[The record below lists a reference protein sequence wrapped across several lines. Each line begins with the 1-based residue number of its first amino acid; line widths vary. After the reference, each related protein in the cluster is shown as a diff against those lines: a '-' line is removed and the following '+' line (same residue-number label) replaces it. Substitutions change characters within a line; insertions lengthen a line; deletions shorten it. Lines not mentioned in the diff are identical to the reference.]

1 MELKPE
7 DLKQITCELVLF
19 NRQHMKLSD
28 RTVKRK
34 ITDFSGKEII
44 LYTKKLSSEQEF
56 ARFFDQIKGVY
67 VDGKIVACRGC
78 SELPLIV
85 SKHVFSKMKA
95 RQRLLKEAK
104 FRYREMQKEK
114 RGKRMKNV
122 EKTNNAVDSKYEPVS
137 T

>member
-19 NRQHMKLSD
+19 NRQHLKLSD
-28 RTVKRK
+28 RMVKRK

-78 SELPLIV
+78 SELPLVV
-85 SKHVFSKMKA
+85 SNHVLSKMKA
-95 RQRLLKEAK
+95 RHKLLREAEI
-104 FRYREMQKEK
+104 RYREWQKEEREK
-114 RGKRMKNV
+114 MKNV
-122 EKTNNAVDSKYEPVS
+122 EKNK
-137 T
+137 